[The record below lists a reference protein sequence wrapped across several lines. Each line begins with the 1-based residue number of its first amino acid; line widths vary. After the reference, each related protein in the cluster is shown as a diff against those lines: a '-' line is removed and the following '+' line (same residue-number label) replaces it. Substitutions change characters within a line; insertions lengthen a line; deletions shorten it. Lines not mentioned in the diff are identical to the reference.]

1 MPENARAAN
10 STPSAD
16 VRRDSALSR
25 LLERARILCQDHFFA
40 TGAAAWAVVFA
51 VNRLAVL
58 VMDRGRVG
66 DFHREEWVFFAML
79 LPICLAGAALLSGG
93 LKRRELRA
101 RLRLESAQK
110 RNDQFRRASTIGF
123 ARVTAARDAS
133 TALHLRRVGRMAE
146 TIARALSHSQ
156 KYRSYVTEQY
166 IADLSIAAA
175 LHDVGRVGITDDIL
189 RKTGSLTAS
198 EFESMKMHV
207 IVGGDLIAE
216 LQRSLPFRS
225 YYELAREIA
234 YHHHQRWDG
243 TGYPNVLQNGNKTS
257 FFVQSGVGAPL
268 AGEKIPLSARIV
280 AVADVYDALVSKR
293 PYKDPIPH
301 EEAVRTILAERGTH
315 FDPDV
320 VDAFD
325 SVKEEMRRIV
335 REIAN

>member
-1 MPENARAAN
+1 MTENARTA
-10 STPSAD
+10 SPTPSAD
-16 VRRDSALSR
+16 VRQGAEPSR
-25 LLERARILCQDHFFA
+25 LLERARLVCQNHFFA
-40 TGAAAWAVVFA
+40 TGVVAWSAVFA

-58 VMDRGRVG
+58 LMDRGRVG
-66 DFHREEWVFFAML
+66 DFRREEWVFFLML
-79 LPICLAGAALLSGG
+79 LPVCLAGAFLLSGG
-93 LKRRELRA
+93 LKRQQLRA

-110 RNDQFRRASTIGF
+110 RNDQFRKASTIGF

-146 TIARALSHSQ
+146 TIARALSHNQ

-225 YYELAREIA
+225 YFELAREIA

-243 TGYPNVLQNGNKTS
+243 TGYPNVLQNGNKTA

-325 SVKEEMRRIV
+325 SVKEEMKRIV